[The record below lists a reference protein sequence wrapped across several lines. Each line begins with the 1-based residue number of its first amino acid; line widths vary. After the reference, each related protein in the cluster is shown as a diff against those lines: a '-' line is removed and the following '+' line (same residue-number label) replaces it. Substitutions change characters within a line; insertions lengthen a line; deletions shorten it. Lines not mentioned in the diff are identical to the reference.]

1 MSGCTLG
8 LFGLA
13 ADEVQELVESGTVCA
28 LVQDRIDTFNIL
40 RRAGVPVTSAAHQ
53 DCRPAAEEWELL
65 PSSPALLHFHYLGLD
80 GKSVL
85 RLLQKAVS
93 AAISRERKRIFM
105 LSCGDEVST
114 RISSC
119 ASDWLIDVRSAMD
132 MSDFDVRVA
141 VRLRLGLPLSE
152 LVPPSCPLCDED
164 MRDHPSHPLGCVKL
178 RRGGILKRHDSC

>member
-1 MSGCTLG
+1 MP
-8 LFGLA
+8 
-13 ADEVQELVESGTVCA
+13 
-28 LVQDRIDTFNIL
+28 R
-40 RRAGVPVTSAAHQ
+40 
-53 DCRPAAEEWELL
+53 
-65 PSSPALLHFHYLGLD
+65 
-80 GKSVL
+80 
-85 RLLQKAVS
+85 LQKAVS

-119 ASDWLIDVRSAMD
+119 ALPGASDWLNDVRSAMD
-132 MSDFDVRVA
+132 MSDFDVLVA

-178 RRGGILKRHDSC
+178 RRGGILKRHDSCQNGLARFARSNLCLVHVTPKSLRGFFQSTGFRYRICG